1 MIKLIYIRAAND
13 MKLCAFVYL
22 ASILFASLT
31 FMIVEDFEFPRAV
44 WFSFIT
50 SLTIGYG
57 DVSPATILG
66 KFFTILFAIQWI
78 LFIIPC
84 FLVNMIDIARR
95 DKDKFSHE
103 EQEQVKKDLDLLRQ
117 QNAAQL
123 IILQDL
129 RDRYLTKQQLSD

>member
-57 DVSPATILG
+57 DVSPATTLG
-66 KFFTILFAIQWI
+66 KIFTIVFALQWI

-84 FLVNMIDIARR
+84 FLVNMIDVARR
-95 DKDKFSHE
+95 DNDKFSHE
-103 EQEQVKKDLDLLRQ
+103 EQEQLKNDVVLLKQ
-117 QNAAQL
+117 QNAEMLFVLRQL
-123 IILQDL
+123 QA
-129 RDRYLTKQQLSD
+129 RYITKQ

>member
-1 MIKLIYIRAAND
+1 MIKLIYVRVAND

-22 ASILFASLT
+22 ASILFVSLT

-129 RDRYLTKQQLSD
+129 RDRYLSKQ